1 MNSTDKYRISP
12 AGKGPLHTLLR
23 WRHKAYTPSGSVHSG
38 GHYLKLIYG
47 ILGTCFLIYIA
58 LSGSVAEDEPTGYNI
73 APTDW
78 YWQWL
83 VDREEED
90 EFFSTDMDEFYVE
103 ADFSDAGEEVRACTW
118 GTDRTA
124 RNLRRY
130 MGAGA
135 ANYLLYGLAAS
146 LMAIVWGIGWAMLT
160 EWPVR
165 PFLPL
170 PHRPSA
176 LDRSLNRVGISF
188 LEIVDNVPKFL
199 LLLVIFFMWDL
210 SALNFTIG
218 MGFFLMFGIAVL
230 FQERFRA
237 HFSSE
242 QYLYALELGLSPW
255 RIFLVHLLK
264 RQVVPL
270 LMVQLPFMLSAF
282 ILWEATLAYFDWMVP
297 GFNSWGQL
305 IQSNMTQDNWSYR
318 IPLVCILFIISALYI
333 LGDALRERYAPE
345 GN

>member
-1 MNSTDKYRISP
+1 VNRSDKQRPSL
-12 AGKGPLHTLLR
+12 AGEGVLHTVLR
-23 WRHKAYTPSGSVHSG
+23 WRRKAYTPSGSVHSG
-38 GHYLKLIYG
+38 GHYLKLTYG
-47 ILGTCFLIYIA
+47 MLGVFFLIYIA
-58 LSGSVAEDEPTGYNI
+58 LSGSVAEDEPEGYNI
-73 APTDW
+73 APSAW

-83 VDREEED
+83 VDGEKED
-90 EFFSTDMDEFYVE
+90 ELFSTDMDEFYDE
-103 ADFSDAGEEVRACTW
+103 ADFSDAGEEVKTCTW

-124 RNLRRY
+124 RNLRGY

-135 ANYLLYGLAAS
+135 VNYLLYGLIAS

-170 PHRPSA
+170 PHRPTA
-176 LDRSLNRVGISF
+176 LDQGLHRIGISF

-210 SALNFTIG
+210 SAINFTFS
-218 MGFFLMFGIAVL
+218 MGIFLMFGIAVL

-242 QYLYALELGLSPW
+242 QYLYAMELGLSPW

-264 RQVVPL
+264 RQVAPL

-282 ILWEATLAYFDWMVP
+282 ILWEATLSYFNWLVP
-297 GFNSWGQL
+297 GFSSWGQL
-305 IQSNMTQDNWSYR
+305 IQSNMMQDNWSYR
-318 IPLVCILFIISALYI
+318 IPLVSILFIISALYI
-333 LGDALRERYAPE
+333 LGDTLRERYAPE